1 MFINIFYK
9 SLKSIFF
16 FNEQLVI
23 SSLKTLDMTIGVDSI
38 VVLTKSGRMAEIISN
53 ERPEYPIFAF
63 TNNELSTNKLHLSWG
78 VVPNT
83 IKFDAKNYEKT
94 IQEALKQVKAFK
106 KYKAKKCLLVSY
118 SVVDGKEYPLISIRD
133 VK

>member
-1 MFINIFYK
+1 
-9 SLKSIFF
+9 
-16 FNEQLVI
+16 
-23 SSLKTLDMTIGVDSI
+23 MTIGVDSI